1 MKKIIENI
9 KLHRVIIDLDQ
20 SIKVLLFA
28 LHCMQIQAT
37 VHEIEAV
44 RIICSIATAAEYQVT
59 LGGMQLHKALQTP
72 S

>member
-1 MKKIIENI
+1 MTVRLGLSSE
-9 KLHRVIIDLDQ
+9 
-20 SIKVLLFA
+20 VLLFA

-44 RIICSIATAAEYQVT
+44 RIVCSIATAAEYQVT
-59 LGGMQLHKALQTP
+59 LGGMQLHKVLQTP